1 MTCYNRWLRLI
12 ENLLALRASIILF
25 KLWIVVG
32 CLFVVS
38 GCFLQPTMKS
48 YQMPAELFGK
58 TGEHIPDQ
66 RLLDEHELQPE
77 DVLDIIYHFDINSKG
92 IYRIATHD
100 QLDIKFITA
109 PEFNE
114 SHRVRPDGFISLPYV
129 GDVKV
134 VGFTVEQL
142 KGRLAELYKEILIE
156 PQFYITVPK
165 YQTNIKELK
174 QNLYHPAYG
183 LSREILVRGD
193 HRASFPLIGDVD
205 VKHKTVSA
213 LRKALNKRYGQLNT
227 ALQVDLLLK
236 RTQSSKVFVFGE
248 VGQPGAF
255 PIQKPISILSLIAL
269 AGGASS
275 DAELSSVLTL
285 RRENN
290 EMVARVYDIRESIR
304 TGKAAI
310 SYLMPDDIVFIPK
323 TRLAEAGDI
332 ARMLGDVILFNG
344 FGFSFSYR
352 VDSKDN

>member
-1 MTCYNRWLRLI
+1 M
-12 ENLLALRASIILF
+12 
-25 KLWIVVG
+25 
-32 CLFVVS
+32 S
-38 GCFLQPTMKS
+38 GCFLQPTVKS
-48 YQMPAELFGK
+48 FKIPAELFGK
-58 TGEHIPDQ
+58 TGQHIPDQ
-66 RLLDEHELQPE
+66 RLLDKHELQPE

-109 PEFNE
+109 SEFNE

-134 VGFTVEQL
+134 VGLTVEQL
-142 KGRLAELYKEILIE
+142 KGRLADLYKDILID
-156 PQFYITVPK
+156 PLFYITVPK
-165 YQTNIKELK
+165 YQTKIKELK
-174 QNLYHPAYG
+174 QDLYHPTYG

-193 HRASFPLIGDVD
+193 LRASFPLIGDID
-205 VKHKTVSA
+205 VKHKTVNN
-213 LRKALNKRYGQLNT
+213 LRKTLNKKYGRLNT

-248 VGQPGAF
+248 VRQPGAF

-269 AGGASS
+269 AGGAST

-285 RRENN
+285 RREQN
-290 EMVARVYDIRESIR
+290 EMMARVYDIRESIR

-310 SYLMPDDIVFIPK
+310 TYLMPDDIVFIPK
-323 TRLAEAGDI
+323 TRLAETANI
-332 ARMLGDVILFNG
+332 TQTLSDVILFNG
-344 FGFSFSYR
+344 IGFSFSYR